1 MDEKSGMNFSEYVA
15 ILSGNTDLL
24 EKAKL
29 EKKIAGLESE
39 RQAFIRSK
47 SSSRSRLE
55 EVMRAVDSNRELI
68 GRFRSDWDLYQ
79 SRVQKDN
86 EGNILNPITLKGVE
100 SKDPKCIATKL
111 TEINEKARTQG
122 EYFSI
127 GSLYGFNLVV
137 KTESSSKDLF
147 DLSQNKFFVMGESG
161 MKYSYN
167 NGKIATDPQLACMNF
182 LNALEKIPGL
192 IEKYQADTEKIAKD
206 IPVLLEVVN
215 GSWKKEEQLK
225 ELKTELAALDRKI
238 QLSLKPIE
246 EGESQQE
253 GTEMMQDEAGE
264 TKEMERSCSI
274 EPSVIAPSVDTSVA
288 QSDRPLESNGQ
299 SISATQSAMDGL
311 PPSLARK
318 VFIVRPKL

>member
-1 MDEKSGMNFSEYVA
+1 
-15 ILSGNTDLL
+15 
-24 EKAKL
+24 
-29 EKKIAGLESE
+29 
-39 RQAFIRSK
+39 
-47 SSSRSRLE
+47 
-55 EVMRAVDSNRELI
+55 MRAVDSNRELI

-225 ELKTELAALDRKI
+225 ELKTELVALDRKI

>member
-1 MDEKSGMNFSEYVA
+1 M
-15 ILSGNTDLL
+15 
-24 EKAKL
+24 
-29 EKKIAGLESE
+29 
-39 RQAFIRSK
+39 
-47 SSSRSRLE
+47 
-55 EVMRAVDSNRELI
+55 
-68 GRFRSDWDLYQ
+68 
-79 SRVQKDN
+79 
-86 EGNILNPITLKGVE
+86 
-100 SKDPKCIATKL
+100 
-111 TEINEKARTQG
+111 
-122 EYFSI
+122 
-127 GSLYGFNLVV
+127 
-137 KTESSSKDLF
+137 
-147 DLSQNKFFVMGESG
+147 
-161 MKYSYN
+161 
-167 NGKIATDPQLACMNF
+167 
-182 LNALEKIPGL
+182 
-192 IEKYQADTEKIAKD
+192 
-206 IPVLLEVVN
+206 LEVVN